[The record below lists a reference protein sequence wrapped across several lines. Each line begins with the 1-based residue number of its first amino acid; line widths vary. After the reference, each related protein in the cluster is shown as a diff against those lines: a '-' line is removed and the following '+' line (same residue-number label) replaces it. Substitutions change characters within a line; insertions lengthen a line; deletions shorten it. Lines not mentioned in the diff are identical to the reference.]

1 MTHDSIAR
9 FSSKGVAAVAMVVAL
24 AAALQVPGQGVAS
37 AATVPTASVV
47 SALTPFDSTPSKTIA
62 ARCPAGKRVIGGGA
76 RVSGAQHVV
85 LTRQQPVQSTTGD
98 SYVVA
103 ASEDQT
109 GFTGTWALLAYAI
122 CADPPPGLQIVS
134 ATSAA
139 GSNAFQGV
147 SASCPP
153 GKFAAGAGGR
163 INGGMGQVD
172 LHTIAEGAFFSSR
185 TTAAGTEDVNGF
197 SGTWSVTAYAVCV
210 TPTSV
215 SDLQI
220 VKVQSASDSTNRKI
234 VEARCPSGKRVTGG
248 TAFSSGIGV
257 IESVS
262 PDANRL
268 RIQGI
273 ARNDSSL
280 TGTWNLTVVAFCAS

>member
-1 MTHDSIAR
+1 
-9 FSSKGVAAVAMVVAL
+9 MVVAL
-24 AAALQVPGQGVAS
+24 TAALQVPGQGVAS

-47 SALTPFDSTPSKTIA
+47 SGITPFDSTASKTIA
-62 ARCPAGKRVIGGGA
+62 AQCPAGKQVIGGGA

-85 LTRQQPVQSTTGD
+85 LTRLEPVHTSTGD
-98 SYVVA
+98 SYVAA

-109 GFTGTWALLAYAI
+109 GFAGTWALLAYAI
-122 CADPPPGLQIVS
+122 CADPPTGLQIVS
-134 ATSAA
+134 ATGAA
-139 GSNAFQGV
+139 GSSAFQGV
-147 SASCPP
+147 SATCPP
-153 GKFAAGAGGR
+153 GKLAIGAGGR

-172 LHTIAEGAFFSSR
+172 LNTIAEGMVLSAR
-185 TTAAGTEDVNGF
+185 TTAGGREDVNGF

-215 SDLQI
+215 SDLRI
-220 VKVQSASDSTNRKI
+220 VKVQSASNSTTPKI
-234 VEARCPSGKRVTGG
+234 MEAWCPSGKKVTGG
-248 TAFSSGIGV
+248 TAFSGGGV

-273 ARNDSSL
+273 ARNDNPSPGS
-280 TGTWNLTVVAFCAS
+280 WNLIVVAFCAS